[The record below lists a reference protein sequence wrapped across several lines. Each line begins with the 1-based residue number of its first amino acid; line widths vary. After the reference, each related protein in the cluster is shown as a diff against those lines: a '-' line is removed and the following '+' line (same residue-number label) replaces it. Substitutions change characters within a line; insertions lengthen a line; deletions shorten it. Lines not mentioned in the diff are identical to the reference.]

1 MGKPKTIEWKDFEA
15 EVLKSDKPVF
25 VDFWAEWC
33 VPCKA
38 VAPVIDQLAKEY
50 KGKMIFAKV
59 DVEQS
64 PETASFL
71 GIRSIPTMILFHKG
85 EEKERLVGSFPKS
98 RIQETID
105 IYAGN

>member
-1 MGKPKTIEWKDFEA
+1 MGKPKIINWENFEF
-15 EVLKSDKPVF
+15 EVLKSNKPVL

-38 VAPVIDQLAKEY
+38 VAPVIDQLALEY

-59 DVEQS
+59 DVQQN
-64 PETASFL
+64 PQIASFL
-71 GIRSIPTMILFHKG
+71 GIRSIPTMILFSKG

-98 RIQETID
+98 QIQKKID
-105 IYAGN
+105 LYAS